1 MHSISFSMHTDPD
14 KRTKV
19 VVTAVSSF
27 AYFLNKIKKKTQN
40 QEEKIECECAKII
53 CEIIE
58 IALIYITLKGET
70 IST

>member
-1 MHSISFSMHTDPD
+1 MKH
-14 KRTKV
+14 KTK
-19 VVTAVSSF
+19 TK
-27 AYFLNKIKKKTQN
+27 YT